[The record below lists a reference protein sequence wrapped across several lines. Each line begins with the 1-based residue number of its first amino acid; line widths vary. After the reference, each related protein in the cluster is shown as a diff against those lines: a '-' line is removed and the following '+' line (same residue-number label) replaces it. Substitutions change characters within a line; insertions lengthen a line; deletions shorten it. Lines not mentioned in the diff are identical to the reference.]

1 MVHEVVTPSL
11 SHVLTAFSECLRAYF
26 PKLHLFFSNLLQ
38 KIFLDNPEIKLM
50 FEGCC
55 YGACHFNL
63 HTASSKDY
71 EDFLNVLFAMCAVYI
86 AAAASRWAY
95 HCLVTWCCRGISS
108 RLTCIPPLCIFY
120 SWQHPYRCPRSPI
133 LHRVLYVCWLG
144 KVVPEWIHVRQ
155 GVQGAYVSKAA
166 SGMDG
171 LQVEALGGR
180 HGAPAV

>member
-63 HTASSKDY
+63 HTASSKDH
-71 EDFLNVLFAMCAVYI
+71 EDFLNVLFAMCAVYSSGSF
-86 AAAASRWAY
+86 AA
-95 HCLVTWCCRGISS
+95 GISLLGHLVLS
-108 RLTCIPPLCIFY
+108 RNFLPAHLHTSPLHFLLMAT
-120 SWQHPYRCPRSPI
+120 P
-133 LHRVLYVCWLG
+133 L
-144 KVVPEWIHVRQ
+144 
-155 GVQGAYVSKAA
+155 
-166 SGMDG
+166 
-171 LQVEALGGR
+171 
-180 HGAPAV
+180 